1 MSTLLLK
8 YPERLV
14 ALPRSSGLLGDI
26 NMNEFLHHVPGR
38 IRIRARLF
46 RSESRERSQALRRLR
61 ALPAIRSLRLNAK
74 AGSVTVFYDV
84 GETSGVELL
93 QALRRECPQATFPPA
108 PPSRPRIPVATV
120 QRPIAAEIGKVALS
134 MLVNKG
140 VSYSLSTLLRTRF

>member
-1 MSTLLLK
+1 
-8 YPERLV
+8 
-14 ALPRSSGLLGDI
+14 
-26 NMNEFLHHVPGR
+26 MNEFLHHVPGR

-61 ALPAIRSLRLNAK
+61 ALPSVRSLRLNEK
-74 AGSVTVFYDV
+74 AGSVTVFYDA

-93 QALRRECPQATFPPA
+93 QTLRRECPQATFPAA
-108 PPSRPRIPVATV
+108 PPSRQRTPLATV
-120 QRPIAAEIGKVALS
+120 PRPIAAEIGKVALN